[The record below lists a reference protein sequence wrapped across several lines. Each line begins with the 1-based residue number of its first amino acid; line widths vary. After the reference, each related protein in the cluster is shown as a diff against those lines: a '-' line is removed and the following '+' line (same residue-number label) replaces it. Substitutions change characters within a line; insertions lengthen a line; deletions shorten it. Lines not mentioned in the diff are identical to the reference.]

1 MSGHWSEAPP
11 DRVVQP
17 KRREFT
23 RQEDAEIIR
32 MKSDGMSLSRIGE
45 ITGRGHP
52 TIIANR
58 LKLLARDGRTY
69 RRDWHV
75 RAGPKA
81 GTIEV
86 ELTKDAIATIDKID
100 LPIVEPYFWSLRLDD
115 HREYAIRNVPR
126 PGGGQITM
134 AMHRLIMGTQD
145 GGLIVDHWDGNGLNN
160 TRSNLRVTEQQNNIG
175 NSRRRKDNT
184 SGFKGV
190 TQNRGRWRLCVAG
203 KYQGL
208 FDTAEE
214 AARAYD
220 EKARELWGDFAQVNF
235 P

>member
-1 MSGHWSEAPP
+1 MRSEG
-11 DRVVQP
+11 
-17 KRREFT
+17 
-23 RQEDAEIIR
+23 I
-32 MKSDGMSLSRIGE
+32 SLGRIAVATERAGA
-45 ITGRGHP
+45 TV
-52 TIIANR
+52 IANR
-58 LKLLARDGRTY
+58 LKILARGTGIYPREWQT
-69 RRDWHV
+69 RP
-75 RAGPKA
+75 GPVP

-86 ELTKDAIATIDKID
+86 ELTKGAVATIDAID
-100 LPIVEPYFWSLRLDD
+100 LPVVEPYLWSLRIDD
-115 HREYAIRNVPR
+115 HRHYAIRNIPR

-145 GGLIVDHWDGNGLNN
+145 GGPIIDHWDGNGLNN
-160 TRSNLRVTEQQNNIG
+160 TRANLRETEQPNNLG

-190 TQNRGRWRLCVAG
+190 SPNLGRWRLCVAG
-203 KYQGL
+203 RYHGL

-220 EKARELWGDFAQVNF
+220 EKAKELWGEFAQVNF